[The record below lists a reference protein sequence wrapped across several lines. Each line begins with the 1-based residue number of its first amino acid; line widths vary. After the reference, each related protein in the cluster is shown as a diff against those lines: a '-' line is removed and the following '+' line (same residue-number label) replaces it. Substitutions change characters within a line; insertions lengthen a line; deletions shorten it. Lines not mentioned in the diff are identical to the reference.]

1 MSERWDTV
9 RTRSVRVA
17 RRAGRLVFRDRTG
30 LVLFLATLCAVTLTW
45 RAGVFINDNFTLV
58 RGLDALSQG
67 HVWLDRAGPNSF
79 VAPGTNVRDG
89 YVYGR
94 NYGQLVL
101 SLPALWALQAIDA
114 IVNLHVA
121 LVAGWHLLVLALV
134 VQIQRVTG
142 YDRRLLYGATGAVV
156 ASFLANT
163 ALVRTFT
170 AVSLPLLALQVTAAV
185 AVSLVAVC
193 CYRLVTRRHGT
204 RVGTLAG
211 FGAVLAT
218 PLGLWATIPKR
229 HAFSALLVVAVLYA
243 FARSRD
249 ADARRSV
256 AGFGPVPVYRAAAY
270 VLVGLFTTIHAAEAL
285 FVFFALVAVDIPTAP
300 SNDRRT
306 LAFVGGLFALSMIP
320 FFVTNSLVTG
330 EMLRPPRAMGD
341 RGLTAPAQESVTD
354 AGGGGGGNGSGS
366 GAAGGSGGSSG
377 SSSGGIQEFL
387 INLGAGPVGV
397 IVSQIL
403 DITTAS
409 LAALSNVERLTRTYF
424 LSTVDGIAQNDSQ
437 FLGINL
443 ALVEA
448 GPLLGAAAG
457 AVVAGVAGGLR
468 RLRTRLEATEVL
480 AFAIVLGFLLIY
492 SSRLPLNTQVTV
504 RYLLVLYPLGAV
516 LLARSATVGR
526 LLADHRD
533 PLLWSYT
540 AGVALGSQLLLAYF
554 VLGGYAVGEAARV
567 HALLGAAL
575 GLAVAVASVASALD
589 RRTDPVAAVV
599 LGLAAAAATVFTVL
613 AGITHFA
620 FVGEYVL
627 PVVGWVSDL
636 ITAAG

>member
-1 MSERWDTV
+1 MNERWETV
-9 RTRSVRVA
+9 RAQSVGVVR
-17 RRAGRLVFRDRTG
+17 RTG
-30 LVLFLATLCAVTLTW
+30 KRVFGDRMGLVIFLATLCAVTVTW

-67 HVWLDRAGPNSF
+67 HVWLDRAGPGSF

-114 IVNLHVA
+114 VVNLHVA
-121 LVAGWHLLVLALV
+121 LVAGWHLLALALV
-134 VQIQRVTG
+134 VQVHRVTG
-142 YDRRLLYGATGAVV
+142 YGRRLLYGATGAVV
-156 ASFLANT
+156 SSFVANVV
-163 ALVRTFT
+163 LVRTFT

-185 AVSLVAVC
+185 AASLVAVC

-218 PLGLWATIPKR
+218 PVGLWATIPKR
-229 HAFSALLVVAVLYA
+229 HVFSALVVVAVLYA

-256 AGFGPVPVYRAAAY
+256 AGFGPVPVYRATAY

-285 FVFFALVAVDIPTAP
+285 FVFFALVVVDVPTAP
-300 SNDRRT
+300 TNDRRT
-306 LAFVGGLFALSMIP
+306 LAFVGGLFALSMLP
-320 FFVTNSLVTG
+320 FFLTNSLVTG

-354 AGGGGGGNGSGS
+354 AGGRGGGGD
-366 GAAGGSGGSSG
+366 GGSSG
-377 SSSGGIQEFL
+377 GAGGGSGGIQEFL
-387 INLGAGPVGV
+387 IGLGAGPVGV

-403 DITTAS
+403 DITTSS
-409 LAALSNVERLTRTYF
+409 LAALSNIERLRRTYL
-424 LSTVDGIAQNDSQ
+424 LSAVEGIRQNDQQ

-457 AVVAGVAGGLR
+457 VAVAGVVGGVQ
-468 RLRTRLEATEVL
+468 RLRSRLNPTDVLALAIVL
-480 AFAIVLGFLLIY
+480 AFVLIY
-492 SSRLPLNTQVTV
+492 ASRLPLNTQVTV

-516 LLARSATVGR
+516 LLARSASIRR
-526 LLADHRD
+526 LLTDHRD
-533 PLLWSYT
+533 PLLWAYT
-540 AGVALGSQLLLAYF
+540 AGVALGSQLMLAYL
-554 VLGGYAVGEAARV
+554 VLGQYAVGEAARV
-567 HALLGAAL
+567 HAILGAAL
-575 GLAVAVASVASALD
+575 GLVAAVATVAGVAD
-589 RRTDPVAAVV
+589 RRTEPVAAVA
-599 LGLAAAAATVFTVL
+599 LGLAAAAATVFILL
-613 AGITHFA
+613 AGLLHFA